1 MGSLGQDIKNSVG
14 DGIKAVADVVSKQ
27 GEEIGDKMK
36 SIGDAIAS
44 DSTTTNMVS
53 LSLWLMLYYARKDII

>member
-1 MGSLGQDIKNSVG
+1 MGSLGDIKNSVG
-14 DGIKAVADVVSKQ
+14 DGIKAVADVVSKG

-53 LSLWLMLYYARKDII
+53 LSSCFM

>member
-14 DGIKAVADVVSKQ
+14 EGIKVVADVVSKQ

-53 LSLWLMLYYARKDII
+53 LSL

>member
-14 DGIKAVADVVSKQ
+14 EGIKVVADVVSKQ

-44 DSTTTNMVS
+44 DWTTTMVS
-53 LSLWLMLYYARKDII
+53 ISLFFMWYYAHKDII

>member
-14 DGIKAVADVVSKQ
+14 DGIKAVADVVSKG

-53 LSLWLMLYYARKDII
+53 IPSWFM

>member
-14 DGIKAVADVVSKQ
+14 EGIKTVADVVSKG

-53 LSLWLMLYYARKDII
+53 IPSWFMWYYARKN

>member
-14 DGIKAVADVVSKQ
+14 EGIKVVADVVSKQ

-53 LSLWLMLYYARKDII
+53 ISLLFM